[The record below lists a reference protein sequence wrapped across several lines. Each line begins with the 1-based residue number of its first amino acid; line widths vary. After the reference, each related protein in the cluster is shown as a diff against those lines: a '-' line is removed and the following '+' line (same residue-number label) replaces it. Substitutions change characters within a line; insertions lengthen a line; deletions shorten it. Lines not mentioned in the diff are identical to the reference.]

1 MTFLLLFEEL
11 VDGDRKILQHLAVT
25 AFNGIDNAVVDVI
38 LKDHLADIIDG
49 RSDGRKLDEH
59 LAF

>member
-11 VDGDRKILQHLAVT
+11 VDGNRKILQHLAVA
-25 AFNGIDNAVVDVI
+25 AFNGIDNAVVNLI
-38 LKDHLADIIDG
+38 LKDHLADIIDS
-49 RSDGRKLDEH
+49 RPDGRKLDEH